1 MSDNK
6 RPYDDEQVNIND
18 LNDDL
23 DKKPSLNNNKKPF
36 KPYAVSTPMT
46 EVGHLFREM
55 HERKK
60 RKNMLQSLK
69 KMNNISYKKKIDN
82 KLNEMFYT

>member
-23 DKKPSLNNNKKPF
+23 DKTKVFNLNSNSDIKMP
-36 KPYAVSTPMT
+36 V
-46 EVGHLFREM
+46 
-55 HERKK
+55 
-60 RKNMLQSLK
+60 NMFQ
-69 KMNNISYKKKIDN
+69 NIH
-82 KLNEMFYT
+82 